1 MTMEHLITKV
11 RNLYQRNQNEKIYE
25 KIRNRKKGNYYSYIL
40 QKLGQILKNMF
51 KFHEVLLIKILELF

>member
-51 KFHEVLLIKILELF
+51 KFHEVLLIRILELF